1 MFVSIF
7 ANPAENV
14 CYTHDWGMTSLSRA
28 TSRHKVWPSENA
40 FNDRYYVQVRALVL
54 HPIYALGSSTNEV

>member
-14 CYTHDWGMTSLSRA
+14 CSTHDWDMTSVRWA
-28 TSRHKVWPSENA
+28 TSVHKARASENA

-54 HPIYALGSSTNEV
+54 HSIYALGSSINEV